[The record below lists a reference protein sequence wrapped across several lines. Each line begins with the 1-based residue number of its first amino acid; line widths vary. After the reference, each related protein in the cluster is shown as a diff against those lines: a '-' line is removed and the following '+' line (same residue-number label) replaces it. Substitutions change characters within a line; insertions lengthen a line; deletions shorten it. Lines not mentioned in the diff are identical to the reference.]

1 MRRTIYD
8 NFKSEHIR
16 YNMFDEVDE
25 PKYPKHARKAFPI
38 LIERAK
44 SKGQPIG
51 YNELADQ
58 LRIVP
63 YASRAIYIGRWVLP
77 CISTRLY
84 QLEQRTGEKLPRLT
98 NIVFSHDSLSNPD
111 NYIVKGW
118 RKLHES
124 ILTWTD
130 YEDRL
135 LAPIHAYE
143 EWDQVLNQINKL
155 RNE

>member
-1 MRRTIYD
+1 MCRTIYD
-8 NFKSEHIR
+8 NFESKLIR
-16 YNMFDEVDE
+16 YDMSHRGNQ

-84 QLEQRTGEKLPRLT
+84 QLEQRTDEKLPRLT

-124 ILTWTD
+124 MLTWED
-130 YEDRL
+130 YEDEL

-143 EWDQVLNQINKL
+143 EWDQVLNQINEL
-155 RNE
+155 CNE